1 MCVCAVVFYC
11 HFRGRLWLWC
21 WEGLGAGG
29 EGGDRGWDGW
39 MASLTRWT
47 WVWVNW
53 GSWWWTGRPGVLR
66 FMGSQRV
73 GHDWVTELN
82 WTDDFLTSFTHYNLH
97 TSIDKLREKSLI
109 DDNPKGVD
117 GKGFLFGCHWSEDQ
131 RWFFVSHKTLMF
143 SCTNAHRQDVNTN
156 IQWQHPYHFMIRWDV
171 C

>member
-47 WVWVNW
+47 WVWVNS
-53 GSWWWTGRPGVLR
+53 GSWWWTGRPGMLR
-66 FMGSQRV
+66 FMGSQTV

-82 WTDDFLTSFTHYNLH
+82 WTDGFLTSFTHYNLH
-97 TSIDKLREKSLI
+97 TGIDKLREKSLI
-109 DDNPKGVD
+109 DIIPKV
-117 GKGFLFGCHWSEDQ
+117 
-131 RWFFVSHKTLMF
+131 LMGRVF
-143 SCTNAHRQDVNTN
+143 CLAV
-156 IQWQHPYHFMIRWDV
+156 IEVKIRGDSLSPTKLW
-171 C
+171 CFPALMLTGRM